1 MAGKGSECGRS
12 FDEIKYIID
21 NVDNNECL
29 GVCLDTCH
37 LHDAGYDLNDFD
49 SILDEFDQ
57 KIGLDRLLVV
67 HINDSKNVRGAS
79 KDRHENIGY
88 GHIGFE
94 VLNKIVHHE
103 KLKDVPKILETP
115 YIEKVA
121 PYKQE
126 IEMFKTQTF
135 NPNLK

>member
-1 MAGKGSECGRS
+1 M
-12 FDEIKYIID
+12 
-21 NVDNNECL
+21 
-29 GVCLDTCH
+29 DTCH

-57 KIGLDRLLVV
+57 KIGLERLLVV

-88 GHIGFE
+88 GYIGFD

-103 KLKDVPKILETP
+103 KLKDVPKNIRTP

-126 IEMFKTQTF
+126 IEMFKNQTF
-135 NPNLK
+135 NPNL